1 MATLGLICVNAASA
15 RADMCFRYSSGGGT
29 LVAKGATLPAVNT
42 CVPLAFFENGGLQ
55 GAATGSIC
63 TAADGSTVIFHYT
76 YDGCLSPYFESGV
89 CRLQLGL
96 QIGPVIQGREGVPL
110 TQGREGV
117 PLTQGREG
125 VPLTQGREAR
135 GGHFGTFGLPTIQSS
150 CFGTYSQPGSTSPDT
165 TAKLEYCDGPPVPT
179 GFTCGPPLH

>member
-1 MATLGLICVNAASA
+1 MLRKSRMLMAILGLICVNAASA
-15 RADMCFRYSSGGGT
+15 RADMCFRYASGGGT
-29 LVAKGATLPAVNT
+29 LVAKGATLPGANT
-42 CVPLAFFENGGLQ
+42 CVPLAFFEDGGLQ

-96 QIGPVIQGREGVPL
+96 AIGPVITGREV
-110 TQGREGV
+110 R
-117 PLTQGREG
+117 
-125 VPLTQGREAR
+125 
-135 GGHFGTFGLPTIQSS
+135 GHFGSGSRFGLPTTQSS